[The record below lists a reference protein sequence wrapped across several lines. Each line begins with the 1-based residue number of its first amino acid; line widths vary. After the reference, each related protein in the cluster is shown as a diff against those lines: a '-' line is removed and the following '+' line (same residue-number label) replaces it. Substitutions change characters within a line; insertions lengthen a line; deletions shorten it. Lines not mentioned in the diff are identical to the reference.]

1 MSMLRYTIRRVL
13 QGIPLI
19 LGVATITFFLTNA
32 IPGNPVDIM
41 LGPSPSAQQAAEL
54 KAKFGLDRPVYIRY
68 INYLWGL
75 FQGDLGWSLFYDAPV
90 SQKILERLPVTL
102 LLLVSSFAFAIV
114 TAIPLGVISAWRRN
128 KPVDHV
134 SRVVALVGVAT
145 PSFWIGLVLIIVF
158 SYHFDLLPATD
169 LILPWAAPAAVEG
182 ASTRVDVLIKAG
194 QHLILPTVSLGTLRM
209 ATLTRIER
217 SSMLE
222 VLNKDY
228 VRLPKAY
235 GVSDRTILRK
245 HAFRN
250 AQLPAI
256 TVIGLQITR
265 ALGGAVLTETIFSIN
280 GLGLLIITA
289 IKNQDYQLIMGT
301 TLFFGIMFVVGV
313 IITDISYAYLDPRVS
328 YGDSDG

>member
-68 INYLWGL
+68 LNYLWGL

>member
-68 INYLWGL
+68 LNYLWGL

-90 SQKILERLPVTL
+90 SQKILELLPVTL